1 MMVLISRLFQVFFL
15 LIFLSGYQAFAQS
28 SASVQVE
35 DYVILKNGRR
45 FDGTVMRKLGQL
57 DFEQIE
63 FLRRGETEIY
73 TPEDIQAFGLG
84 TGEYFRSMDLPST
97 PVKRFVQVFYAGEV
111 ILGKDHENFYA
122 GSEGDMKLL
131 TGKSEPDGK
140 GTEKSYKLTLSK
152 LLAGD
157 CLRRVSGQIRSSKL
171 NEDDLVWLFRKYYDC
186 KGGDFTFYGKARPP
200 YLLSPIVRVGVFES
214 GIKSHIKNGDRKD
227 VLNSSPLIQG
237 YAGLSIHSLRRYPRF
252 SADAGLSFE
261 SSQLTWESQYVGSS
275 IKVTGTEEMSHSF
288 ISLPFLINYS
298 LFKTRKKDFFVG
310 LGAGYGIS
318 LSNSDFAIQEELV
331 TYSDRILLEEGS
343 FTTIRSGGFF
353 YQAQAGFL
361 VNLPSERALTF
372 SVLFRQLGDYYV
384 VKAGTNTAN
393 YHKLD
398 FGFGVGFRF

>member
-1 MMVLISRLFQVFFL
+1 MMVLISRLFKVFFL
-15 LIFLSGYQAFAQS
+15 LIFLTSYQAFAQS
-28 SASVQVE
+28 SVSVQVE
-35 DYVILKNGRR
+35 DYVIHKNGRR

-73 TPEDIQAFGLG
+73 TPEDIQSFGLG
-84 TGEYFRSMDLPST
+84 TGEFFKSMDLPSF
-97 PVKRFVQVFYAGEV
+97 PVKRFVQVFYEGDV

-131 TGKSEPDGK
+131 TIKSEPDGK
-140 GTEKSYKLTLSK
+140 GTDKSYKLTLSE

-157 CLRRVSGQIRSSKL
+157 CQRRVSGQIRGAKL

-200 YLLSPIVRVGVFES
+200 YLLSPIVRVGIFES

-237 YAGLSIHSLRRYPRF
+237 YTGLSIHSLRRYPRF
-252 SADAGLSFE
+252 SAEAGLAFE
-261 SSQLTWESQYVGSS
+261 TSKLTWESQYLSPS
-275 IKVTGTEEMSHSF
+275 IKVTGTEEINHSF
-288 ISLPFLINYS
+288 VSLPLAINYS
-298 LFKTRKKDFFVG
+298 LFKTRKSDFFIG
-310 LGAGYGIS
+310 IGGGYGIS
-318 LSNSDFAIQEELV
+318 IASSEFAIQEERI
-331 TYSDRILLEEGS
+331 TTSDRVSLKEGS
-343 FTTIRSGGFF
+343 FTGIKNGGFF

-361 VNLPSERALTF
+361 VNLPSERAVTF

-398 FGFGVGFRF
+398 VGLGIGFRF